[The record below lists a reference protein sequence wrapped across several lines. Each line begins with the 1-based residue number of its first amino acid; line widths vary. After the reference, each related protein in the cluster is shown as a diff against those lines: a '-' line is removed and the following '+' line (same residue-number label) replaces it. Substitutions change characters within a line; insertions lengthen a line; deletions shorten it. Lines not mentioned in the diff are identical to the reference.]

1 MSVDLQPLHTFRLP
15 SRGLRLLKIRN
26 AEDVQQL
33 ADIERY
39 IVLAG
44 GSNTLF
50 LEDYNGVVVQPEFY
64 GIEVTEQE
72 ANFKLSVGAS
82 ENWHQLVVFCLAKG
96 IFGFENLALIPG
108 SVGAA
113 PVQNIGAYGVEVCK
127 FIDSVECI
135 DLHNGKLITLTN
147 DECEFSYRDSLF
159 KRNPERWLISKV
171 HFVINKEWQPN
182 LKYPALA
189 ELPESATATQVFE
202 HVVAT
207 RQRKLPDPNEIPN
220 AGSFFKNP
228 IVSDEKLEQLRS
240 VWPDIVYFK
249 TPNGIKLAAGWL
261 IDQLGLKGFH
271 VGAAAVHTQQAL
283 VLVNKGSATG
293 KDVLALCRNV
303 QRQVQQHCGIELEPE
318 VRLIGRDGLK
328 QELYPK

>member
-39 IVLAG
+39 IILAD

-50 LEDYNGVVVQPEFY
+50 LEDYDGVVVQPEFY
-64 GIEVTEQE
+64 GIEIKEQE
-72 ANFKLSVGAS
+72 AHFEITVGAS
-82 ENWHQLVVFCLAKG
+82 ENWHQLVVFCLDKG
-96 IFGFENLALIPG
+96 IFGLENLALIPG

-113 PVQNIGAYGVEVCK
+113 PVQNIGAYGVEVCD

-135 DLHNGKLITLTN
+135 DLDSGNPITLTN
-147 DECEFSYRDSLF
+147 EQCQFSYRDSLF

-171 HFVINKEWQPN
+171 HFVINKDWQPN
-182 LKYPALA
+182 LKYPALTA
-189 ELPESATATQVFE
+189 LPDNATAKRVFE

-207 RQRKLPDPNEIPN
+207 RQSKLPDPIDIPN

-228 IVSDEKLEQLRS
+228 VVSVEKLEELQS
-240 VWPDIVYFK
+240 IWPDIVYFK
-249 TPNGIKLAAGWL
+249 TTGGIKLAAGWL
-261 IDQLGLKGFH
+261 IEQLGLKGLQ
-271 VGAAAVHTQQAL
+271 VGAASVHTQQAL
-283 VLVNKGSATG
+283 VLVNNGSATG
-293 KDVLALCRNV
+293 NDVLALCRH
-303 QRQVQQHCGIELEPE
+303 VQQQIQQQCGIELEPE
-318 VRLIGRDGLK
+318 VRLIGHEGLK